1 MPFTVTDFHDLV
13 RLLEEHSDW
22 RTELRRVLL
31 SQDLL
36 DLPRAVQELAVA
48 QRRTEEAITHLT
60 ERMERGFTEAAS
72 ERQGLR
78 QDLSQLGERVER
90 GFGEAAADRQDIR
103 AHIGQG
109 FADAAD
115 DRQRIRERVELGFA
129 DAADDRQRI
138 RERVEQGFA
147 DAADDRQRI
156 RERMGQ
162 GFADA
167 AGDRQR
173 IRERMGQGFADAT
186 IDRRDMRRDIGQ
198 LKGLGQEQFYRDR
211 AAAIFGRLL
220 VQGYDATNQVADH
233 LQEAR
238 RLGVISDREYQ
249 DVLAADL
256 LWGGQLRGGRQPLVL
271 VLEASWTV
279 GNADV
284 ERAASRAAVLRQAG
298 LKALPVAAGQ
308 EWPPN
313 TQDEARRA
321 GVAIVQDGTIDQ
333 ESWEAALARS

>member
-36 DLPRAVQELAVA
+36 DLPRAVQKLAVA

-60 ERMERGFTEAAS
+60 ERME
-72 ERQGLR
+72 
-78 QDLSQLGERVER
+78 
-90 GFGEAAADRQDIR
+90 
-103 AHIGQG
+103 
-109 FADAAD
+109 
-115 DRQRIRERVELGFA
+115 
-129 DAADDRQRI
+129 
-138 RERVEQGFA
+138 
-147 DAADDRQRI
+147 
-156 RERMGQ
+156 
-162 GFADA
+162 
-167 AGDRQR
+167 
-173 IRERMGQGFADAT
+173 QGFADAT

-238 RLGVISDREYQ
+238 RLGVISDRECQ

-256 LWGGQLRGGRQPLVL
+256 LWGGQLRGSRQPLVV

-279 GNADV
+279 GNVDV

-321 GVAIVQDGTIDQ
+321 GVAIVQDGAIDQ

>member
-36 DLPRAVQELAVA
+36 DLPRAVQELVVA

-60 ERMERGFTEAAS
+60 ERMERGFTEAVS

-78 QDLSQLGERVER
+78 QDFSQLGERVER
-90 GFGEAAADRQDIR
+90 GFGEAAADRQEIR
-103 AHIGQG
+103 EHTGQG

-115 DRQRIRERVELGFA
+115 DRQRIRERMELGFA
-129 DAADDRQRI
+129 DAA
-138 RERVEQGFA
+138 E
-147 DAADDRQRI
+147 DRQRI
-156 RERMGQ
+156 RERM
-162 GFADA
+162 D
-167 AGDRQR
+167 
-173 IRERMGQGFADAT
+173 QGFADAT

-249 DVLAADL
+249 EVLAADL
-256 LWGGQLRGGRQPLVL
+256 LWGGQLRGSRQPLVL

-279 GNADV
+279 GPIDI

-313 TQDEARRA
+313 THDEARRA
-321 GVAIVQDGTIDQ
+321 GVAIVQDGTVDQ
-333 ESWEAALARS
+333 ESWDAALIRS